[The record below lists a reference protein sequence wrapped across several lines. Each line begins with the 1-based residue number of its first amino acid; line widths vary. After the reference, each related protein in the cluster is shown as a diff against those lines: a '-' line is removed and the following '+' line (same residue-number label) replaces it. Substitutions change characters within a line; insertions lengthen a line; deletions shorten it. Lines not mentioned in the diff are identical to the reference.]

1 MPSKQKQPEY
11 DEVEVVTFL
20 RLVNGLSVL
29 ELLELHYHLRDTPI
43 SGDAIR
49 VFRSLAETSKM
60 SNNRGMDINQLPLT
74 LGPLVPFLGEFT
86 TPAWVDV
93 TVLADE
99 SDPTSA
105 HLVFRFTFSQELNCY
120 LDTEGNE
127 LYIEPTQTDGTL
139 TPDAYWEMPE
149 SM

>member
-11 DEVEVVTFL
+11 DWTDVITFMRMDNSVREL
-20 RLVNGLSVL
+20 QELV
-29 ELLELHYHLRDTPI
+29 HYGRETPI
-43 SGDAIR
+43 GGD
-49 VFRSLAETSKM
+49 SLKVYSKM
-60 SNNRGMDINQLPLT
+60 FAKVPELSNNRGMDINQLPLT
-74 LGPLVPFLGEFT
+74 LGPLVPFLEEFT
-86 TPAWVDV
+86 TPAWLDV

-105 HLVFRFTFSQELNCY
+105 HLVFRFTFSPELGCY

-127 LYIEPTQTDGTL
+127 LYVEPTQTDGTL